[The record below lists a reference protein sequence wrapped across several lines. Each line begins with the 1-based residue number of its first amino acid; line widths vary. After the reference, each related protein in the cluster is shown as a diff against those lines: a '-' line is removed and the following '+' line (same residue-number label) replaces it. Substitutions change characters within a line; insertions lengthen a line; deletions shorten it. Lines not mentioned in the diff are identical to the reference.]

1 MRLDFVGLSV
11 KDIDASAIRFPTR
24 LSRGETLVRVGNTAV
39 MLFLE
44 LVLDRI
50 RRRITP
56 EPELLD
62 ELLTLFIRFQS
73 LESSFLLVGDDV
85 RDIFI
90 QPLPQCAVSN
100 LLLTGFL
107 VLLLCGLL
115 LLRLVL
121 FLGNHRQGS
130 REKHQGSKGN
140 SNPSSAHKTPRVRLV
155 SIRKY

>member
-1 MRLDFVGLSV
+1 MRLDFVGLSI
-11 KDIDASAIRFPTR
+11 KDIDASAIRFPTW

-39 MLFLE
+39 MFFLE
-44 LVLDRI
+44 FVLDGI

-62 ELLTLFIRFQS
+62 ELLTLFIRFQC
-73 LESSFLLVGDDV
+73 LERRFLLVGDDV

-90 QPLPQCAVSN
+90 QPLPQGAVPN
-100 LLLTGFL
+100 LLLTGLL
-107 VLLLCGLL
+107 VLLLGLL

-130 REKHQGSKGN
+130 REKHQGSEGN
-140 SNPSSAHKTPRVRLV
+140 SNPSSAH
-155 SIRKY
+155 